1 MIIGRGFLAKAFKK
15 NFSRNKKII
24 IFASGVSNSKEKN
37 QLKFRREVKLLKKI
51 ILCKDKTLVYFS
63 TCSVNSTVNNPYI
76 LHKKNIEKLI
86 KKNFKRYYIFRLPQ
100 VVGETY
106 NLNLFINNFY
116 YNIRKGI
123 SFNLWKNSKRNLIDI
138 RDVVKIASFFI
149 INCLRTNRITV
160 IAAPFNLKVIS
171 VIKVLEEIISKKAK
185 YKKVAN
191 NLSKIRV
198 GKLYYLKF
206 KEKLKINF
214 NKDYYVKILYKYY
227 KNRILSKFYY

>member
-1 MIIGRGFLAKAFKK
+1 M
-15 NFSRNKKII
+15 
-24 IFASGVSNSKEKN
+24 
-37 QLKFRREVKLLKKI
+37 
-51 ILCKDKTLVYFS
+51 
-63 TCSVNSTVNNPYI
+63 
-76 LHKKNIEKLI
+76 
-86 KKNFKRYYIFRLPQ
+86 
-100 VVGETY
+100 
-106 NLNLFINNFY
+106 
-116 YNIRKGI
+116 
-123 SFNLWKNSKRNLIDI
+123 IDI